1 MGCHVITS
9 YIPKQTD
16 YLIVPDHFDGNCIIS
31 FLFVVTPKLL
41 QALVECIP
49 IVSISYLKNLEENV
63 PYLQFPVPSE

>member
-16 YLIVPDHFDGNCIIS
+16 YLIVPDHFDGIHFLS

-63 PYLQFPVPSE
+63 PYLQFPDPSE